1 MATVIRP
8 RRRTLGA
15 GLAGLLALLLLAGCD
30 MFRPALPEIGGKGPS
45 VIANYSSPD
54 SCLHYM
60 KLGIE
65 AKAKGQ
71 ELYIGALADTS
82 VDKLAGFR
90 AWFDPAVERLFTFR
104 PEAWLLADERD
115 FFNRFI
121 VKSSYPYVMQW
132 QRDTLITDDRADRG
146 GGTYAVLHRRY
157 QVFSIEPTQQGEVS
171 LLIAV
176 GYADLY
182 FIRISPSRWA
192 LRRWDDRVDPLV
204 GAQPQDPLQQSF
216 GYRRLDRSGG

>member
-1 MATVIRP
+1 MATVIR
-8 RRRTLGA
+8 RRQRALGA
-15 GLAGLLALLLLAGCD
+15 SLLILLLLLLAGCD

-71 ELYIGALADTS
+71 ELYIGALADTT
-82 VDKLAGFR
+82 VDKVAGFR

-104 PEAWLLADERD
+104 PDQWVLANERE
-115 FFNRFI
+115 FFNFFLMVRG
-121 VKSSYPYVMQW
+121 YPYLMEW
-132 QRDTLITDDRADRG
+132 QPDTLNSDDRADLG
-146 GGTYAVLHRRY
+146 GGTYAVLHRHY
-157 QVFSIEPTQQGEVS
+157 HVFSVEPTQQGQDS

-182 FIRISPSRWA
+182 FVKISPSRWT
-192 LRRWDDRVDPLV
+192 LRRWDDRVDPAV
-204 GAQPQDPLQQSF
+204 GAQPADDLQRSF
-216 GYRRLDRSGG
+216 GHYRLKASAG